1 MRWSPG
7 ADDEAVL
14 AQQRHHVRHGGKRR
28 QIDVF
33 HGRRPPGER
42 LHQFEG
48 HARAGEMRAGIA
60 VQKRIDQRAVRQVRA
75 GAVVVGD
82 DDVHAQFF
90 GQRRHVHGVDAA
102 IHGDEQVGVLRQRAH
117 GLLVEAVALAVAV
130 GQVGANVR
138 AQRCQVQVEDGRGG
152 DAVHVVIAVDADAFA
167 RLQRRAHALHGPAHV
182 REQQR
187 VVEQFLAGG
196 EEGARLGGGGD
207 AALHEDRVQQPGHVR
222 GALKKSALRLPP
234 AIDEHICRPL
244 PFVFP
249 AKIA

>member
-1 MRWSPG
+1 MTMS
-7 ADDEAVL
+7 
-14 AQQRHHVRHGGKRR
+14 
-28 QIDVF
+28 
-33 HGRRPPGER
+33 
-42 LHQFEG
+42 
-48 HARAGEMRAGIA
+48 
-60 VQKRIDQRAVRQVRA
+60 
-75 GAVVVGD
+75 
-82 DDVHAQFF
+82 HAQFP

-167 RLQRRAHALHGPAHV
+167 RLQRRAHALHDPAHV

-207 AALHEDRVQQPGHVR
+207 AALHKDRVQQPGHVR

-244 PFVFP
+244 PLRISGQNSVKGIRDRDRSRISPMCVFTFRCGARAGQSRGGPSAPWRWRGWKQRPP
-249 AKIA
+249 AAADPWRARPPARG